1 MSNSIA
7 AAKRRRAGIV
17 EQPPPAPPPSVQQQI
32 PARLTFQQVI
42 SMLDAR
48 LIKLESN
55 TVQTTT
61 MVSSEENN
69 DTNVSISEYISE
81 MDGKFNMLVEEITN
95 LKDIVMK
102 LQSYTMD
109 VNKMLTEERIHIMSE
124 FTLSGTQSIKT
135 LENENEGEIELTQ
148 NIKVEIQELEETEA
162 LVSV

>member
-7 AAKRRRAGIV
+7 AAKRRRAGIT
-17 EQPPPAPPPSVQQQI
+17 ESAPPPPPQQQQQNGMNSGNGTI

-48 LIKLESN
+48 LIKLESGGDRP
-55 TVQTTT
+55 TGTAEGTD
-61 MVSSEENN
+61 E
-69 DTNVSISEYISE
+69 TNVSISEYIAE
-81 MDGKFNMLVEEITN
+81 MDNKFNMLVEEITN

-124 FTLSGTQSIKT
+124 FAAKDGQAVS
-135 LENENEGEIELTQ
+135 
-148 NIKVEIQELEETEA
+148 IQELKEEETIE
-162 LVSV
+162 LESTV

>member
-7 AAKRRRAGIV
+7 AAKRRRAGIT
-17 EQPPPAPPPSVQQQI
+17 ETAPPPPQQQQQQQNGMNSGNGTI

-48 LIKLESN
+48 LIKLESGGDRP
-55 TVQTTT
+55 TSIVEG
-61 MVSSEENN
+61 SDE
-69 DTNVSISEYISE
+69 TNVSISEYIAE
-81 MDGKFNMLVEEITN
+81 MDSKFSMLVEEITN

-124 FTLSGTQSIKT
+124 FAAKDGQNTRLEVSTQELKEEDAI
-135 LENENEGEIELTQ
+135 EIETA
-148 NIKVEIQELEETEA
+148 V
-162 LVSV
+162 